1 MGEGGSATTA
11 PTIEA
16 DTQFLTDSLNNLR
29 DAFGDYVPVVAT
41 AIVGVIGILLLIYAV
56 KFAWRWIKGL
66 LGR

>member
-1 MGEGGSATTA
+1 MGDGGASNAA

-16 DTQFLTDSLNNLR
+16 DTQFLTDSLNNLK

-41 AIVGVIGILLLIYAV
+41 TIVGVIGIMLIIYAV

>member
-1 MGEGGSATTA
+1 MGEGGASSA
-11 PTIEA
+11 PTIETN
-16 DTQFLTDSLNNLR
+16 TQFLTDSLNNLK

-41 AIVGVIGILLLIYAV
+41 AIVGVIGIMLIIYAV